1 MKWENL
7 IIAMNANHQTKT
19 DILLFYLE
27 KTQSW
32 LKTKIITLY
41 WMLEENG
48 SRPKGT
54 QITIHTAIV
63 LLIVLD
69 RFRSF
74 WIVLDRFE
82 PFWIVS

>member
-1 MKWENL
+1 MPITKLKL
-7 IIAMNANHQTKT
+7 IFCF
-19 DILLFYLE
+19 FYLE

-54 QITIHTAIV
+54 QITIHIAIV